1 MATPTVV
8 TSGQVLGL
16 GVDVVDIPRFRAVL
30 ARRPAVAARL
40 FSPDELAYAATLA
53 NPAPTLAGR
62 FGAKEAVM
70 KALGVGIGALD
81 WIDVSVNRQ
90 PGGSPELVVR
100 GRAAQLAEDRGVAA
114 WEVSISHTST
124 IASVT
129 VLALS

>member
-1 MATPTVV
+1 M
-8 TSGQVLGL
+8 LGL
-16 GVDVVDIPRFRAVL
+16 GVDVVDIPRLRAVL
-30 ARRPAVAARL
+30 ERRPAMADRL
-40 FSPDELAYAATLA
+40 FSADELAYAATLA

-81 WIDVSVNRQ
+81 WTDVSVVRQ
-90 PGGSPELVVR
+90 AGGSPELVVR
-100 GRAAQLAEDRGVAA
+100 GRAAQLATDRGVGA

>member
-1 MATPTVV
+1 MTAR
-8 TSGQVLGL
+8 QVLGL

-30 ARRPAVAARL
+30 ERRPTMAERL
-40 FSPDELAYAATLA
+40 FSAEELAYAATLA

-81 WIDVSVNRQ
+81 WTDVSVARRA
-90 PGGSPELVVR
+90 GGAPELVVR
-100 GRAAQLAEDRGVAA
+100 GRAAQLATERGVSA
-114 WEVSISHTST
+114 WQVSISHTAT

>member
-1 MATPTVV
+1 VTGGRVV
-8 TSGQVLGL
+8 GL

-30 ARRPAVAARL
+30 ERRPAVAARL
-40 FSPDELAYAATLA
+40 FSEDELAYAASLA

-70 KALGVGIGALD
+70 KALGVGIGAVD
-81 WIDVSVNRQ
+81 WTDIAVLRR
-90 PGGSPELVVR
+90 PGAGPELVVE
-100 GRAAQLAEDRGVAA
+100 GRAAQLAEGRGVTG
-114 WEVSISHTST
+114 WQVSISHTAT

>member
-1 MATPTVV
+1 MAAAQVV
-8 TSGQVLGL
+8 TDRRVLGL

-30 ARRPAVAARL
+30 ERRPTMAARL
-40 FSPDELAYAATLA
+40 FSPDELAYAASLA
-53 NPAPTLAGR
+53 NPTPTLAGR

-81 WIDVSVNRQ
+81 WTDVSVTRQ
-90 PGGSPELVVR
+90 PAGSPELVVR
-100 GRAAQLAEDRGVAA
+100 GRAAQLAADRGVGA
-114 WEVSISHTST
+114 WEVSISHTTT

>member
-1 MATPTVV
+1 VAAPSVV
-8 TSGQVLGL
+8 TDRQVLGL

-30 ARRPAVAARL
+30 ERRPAMATRL
-40 FSPDELAYAATLA
+40 FSTDELAYAATLA
-53 NPAPTLAGR
+53 NPTPTLAGR

-81 WIDVSVNRQ
+81 WTDVSVTRQ

-100 GRAAQLAEDRGVAA
+100 GRAAQLAAERGVAA